1 VAERDYQIQAIN
13 TTFDYLNATTGNGV
27 IVQPTGVGKSHT
39 ISGIVRRALQY
50 RPNARIQML
59 TDKKEL
65 IKQNVEKLVDHWPTA
80 PVGIYSAGLKTKQK
94 YMPITYGGI
103 ASMVKVVEDFDAVD
117 LVLVDEA
124 HRMNPNVET
133 LYGRYMKALREK
145 NPYVRLIGLT
155 ATDWRMGFGKLTDEG
170 GIFDDVIINQGSLE
184 WYNWFV
190 DQGYL
195 VPLIPRPTQT
205 VLDTTGVGM
214 SGGDLNMSEVQRKVD
229 RQDITWAALQEL
241 CYWGQNR
248 HHWLIFAA
256 GVDHADHI
264 TEMLNYMGIPTTCVH
279 RGISDRDQRIA
290 DYKAGRYRCMVNNN
304 ILTTGFDYPGIDLI
318 GMFRPTLSS
327 SLWVQMLG
335 RGTRPVYAPG
345 WDIETREGRLAAIA
359 NSYKQN
365 CMVLDF
371 ADNISQ
377 MGPINDPVLPRRA
390 GLGGG
395 EPPIK
400 TCTPDRLVKGQQHCG
415 SWNHASVRYCAACG
429 AEFDFAIKYG
439 VNASIK
445 ALVATGVEDIE
456 WFDVQ
461 NIYYSEHI
469 GASGIPCLR
478 VDYWVGPKKKFM
490 DYIHLQQNGWV
501 LHRAKEWWKARFA
514 HPDWGVP
521 PTVKEALPYC
531 TRQYLKEPKRIR
543 VHKNHQ
549 PYPEILNYEYE

>member
-1 VAERDYQIQAIN
+1 MAERDYQITAIN
-13 TTFDYLNATTGNGV
+13 ETFNYLNATTGNGV
-27 IVQPTGVGKSHT
+27 IVQPTGTGKSHV

-50 RPNARIQML
+50 RPNAKIHML

-65 IKQNVEKLVDHWPTA
+65 IRQNAEKLVSHWPGA
-80 PVGIYSAGLKTKQK
+80 PLGIYSAGLKTKQK

-103 ASMVKVVEDFDAVD
+103 ASMIKVVDQFGPVD

-124 HRMNPNVET
+124 HRMNPNSET
-133 LYGRYMKALREK
+133 LYGQYMKELRRV
-145 NPYVRLIGLT
+145 NPFVRLIGLT

-170 GIFDDVIINQGSLE
+170 GVFDDVIINQASLE
-184 WYNWFV
+184 WFNWFI

-205 VLDTTGVGM
+205 VLDTSGVGM
-214 SGGDLNMSEVQRKVD
+214 SGGDLNMAEVQRRVD
-229 RQDITWAALQEL
+229 KSDITWRALEEL
-241 CYWGQNR
+241 CHYAQDR

-264 TEMLNYMGIPTTCVH
+264 TEMLNYMGVPTTVVH

-290 DYKAGRYRCMVNNN
+290 DFKAGKYRCMVNNN
-304 ILTTGFDYPGIDLI
+304 ILTTGFDDPYIDCI

-335 RGTRPVYAPG
+335 RGTRPVYTPG
-345 WDIETREGRLAAIA
+345 FDLETREGRLAAIA
-359 NSYKQN
+359 ASFKRN
-365 CMVLDF
+365 CLVLDF
-371 ADNISQ
+371 ADNTSQ

-400 TCTPDRLVKGQQHCG
+400 TCTTDRLIKGQTGCG
-415 SWNHASVRYCAACG
+415 CWNHTSVRYCQNCG

-439 VNASIK
+439 VNASTQ
-445 ALVATGVEDIE
+445 ALIANGVEDIQ
-456 WFDVQ
+456 WFEVQ
-461 NIYYSEHI
+461 NIYYSQQVS
-469 GASGIPCLR
+469 ASGVKYLR

-490 DYIHLQQNGWV
+490 DFINLEQTGWV
-501 LHRAKEWWKARFA
+501 LHRAKEWWKARFK
-514 HPDWGVP
+514 HPEWGAP

-531 TRQYLKEPKRIR
+531 TREYLKEPKRIR
-543 VHKNHQ
+543 VHVNHQ